1 MTGETLE
8 IPPWSW
14 DPDRLALVLETA
26 AGFFES
32 HLADRHREHL
42 RTRYGLTDE
51 TIARGRIG
59 FAPVDRST
67 LIDRFNTAGLT
78 REEVHARVYPAVM
91 RIVEQFGAAGPQYFV
106 DPERRGTPP
115 PLALSDRVPSALVGA

>member
-1 MTGETLE
+1 MTLE

-26 AGFFES
+26 ARFFES

-59 FAPVDRST
+59 FAPVDRT
-67 LIDRFNTAGLT
+67 
-78 REEVHARVYPAVM
+78 
-91 RIVEQFGAAGPQYFV
+91 
-106 DPERRGTPP
+106 
-115 PLALSDRVPSALVGA
+115 ALVVALMEAGIEPDEIKASGLVAAAPSGLFPL